1 MLNLEKTV
9 VFRRKGINIKKTLLG
24 PVVCKMNLR
33 WNQGPFI
40 PKLHI
45 LSFNKQRKKP
55 GLVRPPKEQTTSGK
69 ISPCGDGKPGHRQ
82 LRRRWSERRLICCI
96 DTPHLQGVYIYIYV
110 EFLQFAK
117 KCSETYRCCNG
128 QWGKQKSHTAEKR
141 IRRKYPT
148 PLATWGCQG
157 KHHKHCLEAII
168 SCKCLKLSS

>member
-69 ISPCGDGKPGHRQ
+69 ISPCGDGKPGQRQ
-82 LRRRWSERRLICCI
+82 WWKRWSERRLICCI
-96 DTPHLQGVYIYIYV
+96 GYSSLTRGIYIYMLYKGWV
-110 EFLQFAK
+110 PAICKEVFRNLSVLQWLMRETKITHCREQDSQKISYTAGNMRVPGKAPQALLGGHHFL
-117 KCSETYRCCNG
+117 
-128 QWGKQKSHTAEKR
+128 
-141 IRRKYPT
+141 
-148 PLATWGCQG
+148 
-157 KHHKHCLEAII
+157 
-168 SCKCLKLSS
+168 